1 MEELSRH
8 GSDPGPPLGHLHS
21 SLVCMERVGTLVP
34 KAASR
39 SNRSMGLCPSISG
52 PVKGR
57 EPGRQQSWVETI
69 ALSGGG
75 HMVVLPEPK
84 QVPILHTRS
93 SLDGSHVA
101 SLVTGHPSPRE
112 PRLGLA

>member
-1 MEELSRH
+1 MGQTL
-8 GSDPGPPLGHLHS
+8 GPPFAATWNPPVGHLRS
-21 SLVCMERVGTLVP
+21 SLVCMERVGRLVP
-34 KAASR
+34 KAASWG
-39 SNRSMGLCPSISG
+39 NKPMGLCPSISR

-69 ALSGGG
+69 ALSDGG
-75 HMVVLPEPK
+75 HVVVLPEPK

-101 SLVTGHPSPRE
+101 SLVTGHP
-112 PRLGLA
+112 